1 MARLRGGVQSTSEV
15 VTKSYFIDLSAYPD
29 WLLVLVGTA
38 LALLA
43 IWILMKVLKWTLWL
57 LFFGV
62 LIGGT
67 LWAAWL
73 LVNATT

>member
-1 MARLRGGVQSTSEV
+1 MQSTSEV